1 MDKNIGLLIQKIS
14 NQLKR
19 KIEEEI
25 KQESSL
31 TKTQGMVLCFL
42 FNHEKEIIYQK
53 DIEEKFSIRRSTAT
67 EILNLMEQRNYIK
80 RIPSTKDKRAN
91 IIIITEAGKKEERL
105 ARKKINQLENQ
116 IISSLTE
123 KEQITLQKL
132 LTKVEQNLIE
142 REKKNDK
149 TLNEIN

>member
-42 FNHEKEIIYQK
+42 FNHEKETIYQK

>member
-42 FNHEKEIIYQK
+42 FNHEKETIYQK

-132 LTKVEQNLIE
+132 LTKVEQNLLE
-142 REKKNDK
+142 REKN
-149 TLNEIN
+149 I